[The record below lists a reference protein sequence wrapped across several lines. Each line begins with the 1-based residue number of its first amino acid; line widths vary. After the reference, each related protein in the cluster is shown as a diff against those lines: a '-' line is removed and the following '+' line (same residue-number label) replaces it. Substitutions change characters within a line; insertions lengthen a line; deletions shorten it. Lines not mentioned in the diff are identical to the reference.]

1 MTPPPL
7 PAPGAILKGL
17 DMTVTLSRRAALGAG
32 LSALVLAAAPGFAAA
47 EPGAWSSE
55 PVRIVV
61 TFPPGGTSD
70 LVARLLAKHL
80 DADFGQKA
88 VVDNRPGAA
97 GTVAADYVAKQPAD
111 GTVLMIA
118 NNAPFTIAPTQFKSL
133 PYDPIAGF
141 SHVAYIGASAP
152 GLFVKPDSGITT
164 VAEFQAAAKDH
175 SISYGS
181 SGVGSISHILG
192 KAVDGALGV
201 ETLHV
206 PYQGSA
212 PAIQDFRAGVLDT
225 FYDMVAQNRPMIE
238 DKEAVAIAI
247 AAETRFPGV
256 PDVPT
261 FKEQGFD
268 IVIENWVGLT
278 GPAGIAP
285 ETAAKIHET
294 VEAILARPDVQEQ
307 LTSLGVTTRSMAPA
321 DYAAFVETQIGVW
334 KPLIVAA
341 GVQGK

>member
-1 MTPPPL
+1 MKHPL
-7 PAPGAILKGL
+7 AP
-17 DMTVTLSRRAALGAG
+17 LGA
-32 LSALVLAAAPGFAAA
+32 LAFAAVLAATPALA
-47 EPGAWSSE
+47 EPGAWSDE

-97 GTVAADYVAKQPAD
+97 GTVAADYVAQQDAD
-111 GTVLMIA
+111 GTTLMIA
-118 NNAPFTIAPTQFKSL
+118 NNAPFTIAPTQFESL
-133 PYDPIAGF
+133 PYDPMGDFTHI
-141 SHVAYIGASAP
+141 AYIGASAP
-152 GLFVKPDSGITT
+152 GLFVHPDSGIKT
-164 VAEFQAAAKDH
+164 VADFVEHAKAQ
-175 SISYGS
+175 SVSYGS

-192 KAVDGALGV
+192 KAVDGALGI

-225 FYDMVAQNRPMIE
+225 FYDMVAQNSEMIE
-238 DKEAVAIAI
+238 DGEAVAIAI
-247 AAETRFPGV
+247 AASERFPGV

-261 FKEQGFD
+261 FTEEGYD

-278 GPAGIAP
+278 GPAGTDP

-294 VEAILARPDVQEQ
+294 TLAVMALPEVAERLQELGITHRAISSE
-307 LTSLGVTTRSMAPA
+307 
-321 DYAAFVETQIGVW
+321 DYTAFVDKQKEVW
-334 KPLIVAA
+334 KPLIISA